1 MVCCF
6 MWLSKCPKGHLQG
19 VSCSK
24 SDGNMAKWLRLPK
37 IIVHLLGLQHRKTG
51 KTPCAGCKMSLAS
64 HGRCI
69 RLKIPRASSGIFRR
83 LHHPPCRVLHP
94 AQGDKQKK
102 QTLSSVKIQLYS
114 MTITLVLGN
123 NAAVLHDSDP
133 FLCNKKSLSSVTV
146 MLYKNSVL
154 EVDTVT
160 MYLYQ

>member
-64 HGRCI
+64 HGRCSL
-69 RLKIPRASSGIFRR
+69 LKIPRASSGIFRR
-83 LHHPPCRVLHP
+83 LHHPPIGFCIRHK
-94 AQGDKQKK
+94 AINKK
-102 QTLSSVKIQLYS
+102 NKPCPPWQETFPPWQETFPPWQEI
-114 MTITLVLGN
+114 LVLRS
-123 NAAVLHDSDP
+123 SD
-133 FLCNKKSLSSVTV
+133 VV
-146 MLYKNSVL
+146 YNSVL
-154 EVDTVT
+154 ARDTFT
-160 MYLYQ
+160 THLYP